1 MQKSIILDQNF
12 DIVRK
17 KAYAIRHNY
26 FDDMD
31 KYLLN
36 LEGSLLKKGLNVVWT
51 KDKNSLTQTI
61 DSLINDLSVRRI
73 SFDSVFSFE
82 NYLQN
87 RVDVIPFDLLESSS
101 DDLDLLVVDADFAVC
116 ENGSLV
122 FLDKQSQCCF
132 NKTKNIAV
140 IVNIDQAIAN
150 QQDLSFFIALKYLSQ
165 EHNMP
170 HDVKIIQD
178 RLQYV
183 LPSQLS
189 YLSEQM
195 ITQEQMNITVI
206 LHLNDIEEILSSEL
220 LKESLYC
227 IQCGRCLEVCPVAA
241 ANDNLSPIQLIKM
254 NGLDKYNQTQH
265 LFSHTTLCGACES
278 VCPVN
283 IPLVNLMLNEMQASN
298 MSSSPSR
305 TKQLYSL
312 FSKRSKIN
320 KANKSFFRFFFVKR
334 FFGQNKQLSRY
345 FANQNTD
352 FFNISFQPP
361 HEDNPNELIKDSDFE

>member
-51 KDKNSLTQTI
+51 KDINSLTQTI

-73 SFDSVFSFE
+73 SFDSVFPFD

-165 EHNMP
+165 SAFRASL
-170 HDVKIIQD
+170 VAV
-178 RLQYV
+178 RFT
-183 LPSQLS
+183 SS
-189 YLSEQM
+189 R
-195 ITQEQMNITVI
+195 I
-206 LHLNDIEEILSSEL
+206 LDAP
-220 LKESLYC
+220 
-227 IQCGRCLEVCPVAA
+227 GRPAVYHPMCLR
-241 ANDNLSPIQLIKM
+241 I
-254 NGLDKYNQTQH
+254 
-265 LFSHTTLCGACES
+265 
-278 VCPVN
+278 
-283 IPLVNLMLNEMQASN
+283 
-298 MSSSPSR
+298 SR
-305 TKQLYSL
+305 TAVYSPLY
-312 FSKRSKIN
+312 
-320 KANKSFFRFFFVKR
+320 
-334 FFGQNKQLSRY
+334 
-345 FANQNTD
+345 
-352 FFNISFQPP
+352 
-361 HEDNPNELIKDSDFE
+361 